1 MIIMCNYH
9 SINVIYLS
17 EPTAIPS
24 PSPALDG
31 PKHLLH
37 LTSGDLRIPSEPH
50 TSATI
55 VTIGCFWDALSL
67 SHTRSSFF
75 KKSSFSTFVLAVLSW
90 ILNQEHLVQKT
101 SKHHQK
107 HAATGQKSVIW
118 AVWAPLPP
126 SEALWGHPYPQV
138 IPSVPQ
144 PDQPDQPAST
154 RMYQVYHRSCRKK
167 SSFVMFSLSLATC
180 SSCPKTFHK
189 GHSPQIAALQQA
201 AS

>member
-1 MIIMCNYH
+1 MIIMCT
-9 SINVIYLS
+9 

-37 LTSGDLRIPSEPH
+37 LTSGDLRIPSEPQ
-50 TSATI
+50 TSAYHRHHWL
-55 VTIGCFWDALSL
+55 FWDALSL

-75 KKSSFSTFVLAVLSW
+75 KSQVSLVLAVLSW

-107 HAATGQKSVIW
+107 HAATGQKSVVW

-126 SEALWGHPYPQV
+126 PEALWGHPYPQV
-138 IPSVPQ
+138 IPSVPSYQ
-144 PDQPDQPAST
+144 INQINQLVPGCT
-154 RMYQVYHRSCRKK
+154 RYT
-167 SSFVMFSLSLATC
+167 LAHVEKIKFC
-180 SSCPKTFHK
+180 HV
-189 GHSPQIAALQQA
+189 
-201 AS
+201 